1 MRKALDRQR
10 RLDCPSVTR
19 VSLNLNCRNETIPI
33 LRGLQHIYSTPK
45 VRDPILKAVARDVNG
60 ASSAKYG
67 RPGLSYWEILVLAA
81 ARLGCGYDYD
91 QLQDLAENHRA
102 LRQIMGIGDWE
113 SEEET
118 ENKKRFDWRRIE
130 SNITLLRPETIEQIN
145 QAIIEEGHRLEPE
158 AAETVRGDS
167 FVVETNIHYPTD
179 SSLIA
184 DGLRKVLGIAAM
196 LAGLFGLIGWR
207 QHKHLYRKARRLVR
221 KIERI
226 AARKGNDYRQRMK
239 KPYRELLEVAEMLL
253 TRADT
258 LRETVQKYGTFT
270 SAETLALDKELETF
284 VRRTRQVCDL
294 ARRRVLEGE
303 TIPNGEKLFS
313 IFETHTQLYKR
324 GKAGEP
330 VQFGRLTLVY
340 EDGAGFITH
349 YYVLPRDEG
358 DRDVVVEQTR
368 VVQKRHHGKIRR
380 GSFDRGFHSPEIQK
394 ELAEIL
400 EHPCVPMPGSK
411 QAAKQERTASVEFR
425 NARQSHPGIESA
437 IGALQSGNG
446 LRRCRDR
453 SEKGFERYIGLGVL
467 GRNLHVLGKLL
478 IAREAPDSQAAYSR
492 RKQVA

>member
-1 MRKALDRQR
+1 MRKAFDRQR
-10 RLDCPSVTR
+10 RLDCPSVSN
-19 VSLNLNCRNETIPI
+19 VSLNLGCRSEIIPI
-33 LRGLQHIYSTPK
+33 LRSLQHLYSTPK
-45 VRDPILKAVARDVNG
+45 VRDSILKAVARDVNG
-60 ASSAKYG
+60 KSSPKHG

-81 ARLGCGYDYD
+81 ARLGCGCDYD

-102 LRQIMGIGDWE
+102 LRQVMGIGDWE
-113 SEEET
+113 SESERK
-118 ENKKRFDWRRIE
+118 NRRFDWRRIE
-130 SNITLLRPETIEQIN
+130 SNIILLRPETIREIN
-145 QAIIEEGHRLEPE
+145 QAIVEEGHRLAPD
-158 AAETVRGDS
+158 AAQTVRGDS

-184 DGLRKVLGIAAM
+184 DGLRKVLGSAVI

-226 AARKGNDYRQRMK
+226 AARKGNDYQERMK

-258 LRETVQKYGTFT
+258 LRITVQKYGTLS

-284 VRRTRQVCDL
+284 IGRTRQVCGL
-294 ARRRVLEGE
+294 ARRRVLEGQ
-303 TIPNGEKLFS
+303 TIPNEEKLFS

-330 VQFGRLTLVY
+330 MQFGRLTLIY
-340 EDGAGFITH
+340 EDGVGFITH
-349 YYVLPRDEG
+349 YYLLPRDKG
-358 DRDVVVEQTR
+358 DRDVVVAQTR
-368 VVQKRHHGKIRR
+368 VAQKCHQGKIRR
-380 GSFDRGFHSPEIQK
+380 ASFDRGFHSPQIQK
-394 ELAEIL
+394 AVAEIV
-400 EHPCVPMPGSK
+400 EHPCLPMPGNK
-411 QAAKQERTASVEFR
+411 QAAEQEKTASVEFR
-425 NARQSHPGIESA
+425 AARQSHPGIESA

-446 LRRCRDR
+446 LKRCHDR

-478 IAREAPDSQAAYSR
+478 IAREAPCSQAAYSR
-492 RKQVA
+492 RKQAA

>member
-1 MRKALDRQR
+1 MRKAFDRQR
-10 RLDCPSVTR
+10 RLDCPSVSN
-19 VSLNLNCRNETIPI
+19 VPLNLNCRNETIPI

-45 VRDPILKAVARDVNG
+45 VRDAILQAIARDVNG
-60 ASSAKYG
+60 KSSAKRG

-102 LRQIMGIGDWE
+102 LRQVMGIGDWE
-113 SEEET
+113 SEEQDQT
-118 ENKKRFDWRRIE
+118 RFDWRRIE
-130 SNITLLRPETIEQIN
+130 SNVNLLRPETIAQIN
-145 QAIIEEGHRLEPE
+145 QAIIQEGHRLEPQ

-184 DGLRKVLGIAAM
+184 DGLRKVLGTAVM

-207 QHKHLYRKARRLVR
+207 QHKHLYRQAKRRVR

-226 AARKGNDYRQRMK
+226 AARKGNGYQQWMK
-239 KPYRELLEVAEMLL
+239 QPYRELLEVAEMLL

-258 LRETVQKYGTFT
+258 LRETVRKYGTFS

-284 VRRTRQVCDL
+284 VQRTRQVCEL
-294 ARRRVLEGE
+294 ARRRVLQGE
-303 TIPNGEKLFS
+303 TIPHHEKLFS

-324 GKAGEP
+324 GKAREP
-330 VQFGRLTLVY
+330 MQFGRLVLVF

-349 YYVLPRDEG
+349 YHLLPRDQG

-368 VVQKRHHGKIRR
+368 TAQKRHQGKIRR
-380 GSFDRGFHSPEIQK
+380 GSFDRGFHSPQIQD
-394 ELAEIL
+394 ELAKIL
-400 EHPCVPMPGSK
+400 EYPCVPMPGSK
-411 QAAKQERTASVEFR
+411 QAAEQERTASVEFR
-425 NARQSHPGIESA
+425 NARRSHPGIESA
-437 IGALQSGNG
+437 IGALQAGNG
-446 LRRCRDR
+446 LKRCRDR
-453 SEKGFERYIGLGVL
+453 SEQGFERYIGLGVL
-467 GRNLHVLGKLL
+467 GRNLQVLGKLL
-478 IAREAPDSQAAYSR
+478 LAREAPQSQAAYSR

>member
-1 MRKALDRQR
+1 MRKAFERQR
-10 RLDCPSVTR
+10 RLDCPSVSK
-19 VSLNLNCRNETIPI
+19 VSLNLHCRNETIPI
-33 LRGLQHIYSTPK
+33 LRALQHIYSTPK
-45 VRDPILKAVARDVNG
+45 VRDPILKSIARDVNG
-60 ASSAKYG
+60 KSSPKHG
-67 RPGLSYWEILVLAA
+67 RSGLSYWEILVLAG
-81 ARLGCGYDYD
+81 ARLGCDYDYD

-102 LRQIMGIGDWE
+102 LRQVMGIGDWE
-113 SEEET
+113 GEEET
-118 ENKKRFDWRRIE
+118 KKKRFDWRRIE
-130 SNITLLRPETIEQIN
+130 SNLNLLRPETIQEIN
-145 QAIIEEGHRLEPE
+145 QAIVEEGHRLEPE

-184 DGLRKVLGIAAM
+184 DGLRKVLGIAVT

-221 KIERI
+221 KIDRI
-226 AARKGNDYRQRMK
+226 AARKGNDYQQRMK

-284 VRRTRQVCDL
+284 VRRTRQVCEV

-303 TIPNGEKLFS
+303 IIPNGEKLFS

-349 YYVLPRDEG
+349 YYVLPRDQG

-368 VVQKRHHGKIRR
+368 VLQKRHRGKIRR
-380 GSFDRGFHSPEIQK
+380 ASFDRGFHSPEIQK

-411 QAAKQERTASVEFR
+411 QAAEQEKTASIEFR
-425 NARQSHPGIESA
+425 NARQAHPGIESA

-446 LRRCRDR
+446 MKRCRDR
-453 SEKGFERYIGLGVL
+453 SEKGFERYLGLGVIFTSWA
-467 GRNLHVLGKLL
+467 NC
-478 IAREAPDSQAAYSR
+478 
-492 RKQVA
+492 

>member
-1 MRKALDRQR
+1 M
-10 RLDCPSVTR
+10 
-19 VSLNLNCRNETIPI
+19 
-33 LRGLQHIYSTPK
+33 
-45 VRDPILKAVARDVNG
+45 
-60 ASSAKYG
+60 
-67 RPGLSYWEILVLAA
+67 
-81 ARLGCGYDYD
+81 
-91 QLQDLAENHRA
+91 
-102 LRQIMGIGDWE
+102 
-113 SEEET
+113 
-118 ENKKRFDWRRIE
+118 
-130 SNITLLRPETIEQIN
+130 
-145 QAIIEEGHRLEPE
+145 
-158 AAETVRGDS
+158 RGDS

-184 DGLRKVLGIAAM
+184 DGLRKVLGIAVT

-226 AARKGNDYRQRMK
+226 AARKGNDYQERMK

-303 TIPNGEKLFS
+303 TIPNDEKLFS

-349 YYVLPRDEG
+349 YYVLPRDQG

-368 VVQKRHHGKIRR
+368 VVQKRHQGKIRR

-411 QAAKQERTASVEFR
+411 QAAEQEKTASVEFR

-446 LRRCRDR
+446 LKRCRDR
-453 SEKGFERYIGLGVL
+453 SEKGFERYIGLGCAGTQSSCVGQTADRPGSPREPSCLFSAQASRLRSAAHVASCLSFRDVL
-467 GRNLHVLGKLL
+467 SSRSLILSLHHHPVGSDKLL
-478 IAREAPDSQAAYSR
+478 
-492 RKQVA
+492 

>member
-10 RLDCPSVTR
+10 RLDCPSIASVP
-19 VSLNLNCRNETIPI
+19 LNLNCRNETIPI
-33 LRGLQHIYSTPK
+33 LRALQHLYGTPK
-45 VRDPILKAVARDVNG
+45 VRDFILRCIARDVNG
-60 ASSAKYG
+60 TSSAQRG

-81 ARLGCGYDYD
+81 ARLGCGCDYD

-102 LRQIMGIGDWE
+102 LRQVMGIGDWE
-113 SEEET
+113 SEEEA
-118 ENKKRFDWRRIE
+118 KRKRFDWRRIE
-130 SNITLLRPETIEQIN
+130 SNLTRLRPETIAQIN
-145 QAIIEEGHRLEPE
+145 QAVVAEGHRLEPK

-184 DGLRKVLGIAAM
+184 DGLRKVLGIAVM
-196 LAGLFGLIGWR
+196 LAGWYGLIGWR

-226 AARKGNDYRQRMK
+226 AARKGNGYQERMK
-239 KPYRELLEVAEMLL
+239 EPYRELLEVAERLL
-253 TRADT
+253 IRADT
-258 LRETVQKYGTFT
+258 LRDTLQQCGAFT
-270 SAETLALDKELETF
+270 NAETLALDNELESF
-284 VRRTRQVCDL
+284 VRRTRQVCEL
-294 ARRRVLEGE
+294 ARRRVLQGE
-303 TIPNGEKLFS
+303 TIPHGEKLFS

-324 GKAGEP
+324 GKAAEP
-330 VQFGRLTLVY
+330 MQFGRLVLVY

-349 YYVLPRDEG
+349 YCVLPRDQG

-368 VVQKRHHGKIRR
+368 VVQKRHQGKIRR
-380 GSFDRGFHSPEIQK
+380 ASFDRGFHSPEIQK
-394 ELAEIL
+394 QLAEIL
-400 EHPCVPMPGSK
+400 EHPCLPMPGSK
-411 QAAKQERTASVEFR
+411 QAAEQERTASVEFR

-446 LRRCRDR
+446 LKRCRDR
-453 SEKGFERYIGLGVL
+453 SEKGFERYLGLGVL

-478 IAREAPDSQAAYSR
+478 IAREAPHSQAAQSQ

>member
-10 RLDCPSVTR
+10 RLDCPSVTK
-19 VSLNLNCRNETIPI
+19 VSLNINCRNETIPI
-33 LRGLQHIYSTPK
+33 LRGLQHIYGTPK
-45 VRDPILKAVARDVNG
+45 VRDAILESIARDVNG
-60 ASSAKYG
+60 KSSAKHG

-102 LRQIMGIGDWE
+102 LRQVMGIGDWE
-113 SEEET
+113 SEEKDKT
-118 ENKKRFDWRRIE
+118 RFDWRRIE
-130 SNITLLRPETIEQIN
+130 SNVNLLRPETVEEIN
-145 QAIIEEGHRLEPE
+145 QAIVEEGHRLEPK
-158 AAETVRGDS
+158 AAQTVRGDS

-184 DGLRKVLGIAAM
+184 DGLRKVLGIALM
-196 LAGLFGLIGWR
+196 LAGLFGLNGWR

-226 AARKGNDYRQRMK
+226 AARKGDGYQERMK
-239 KPYRELLEVAEMLL
+239 KPYRELLDVAEMLL

-258 LRETVQKYGTFT
+258 LRETVQKYGTFS

-284 VRRTRQVCDL
+284 VKRTRQVCDL

-303 TIPNGEKLFS
+303 TIPNHEKLFS

-330 VQFGRLTLVY
+330 MQFGRLALVY

-349 YYVLPRDEG
+349 YYILPRDQG
-358 DRDVVVEQTR
+358 DRDVVVDQTR
-368 VVQKRHHGKIRR
+368 AVQKRHQGKIRR

-394 ELAEIL
+394 ALAEIL
-400 EHPCVPMPGSK
+400 EHPCLPMPGSK
-411 QAAKQERTASVEFR
+411 QAAQQEKTASVEFR
-425 NARQSHPGIESA
+425 NARQAHPGVESA

-446 LRRCRDR
+446 LKRCRDR
-453 SEKGFERYIGLGVL
+453 SERGLERYIGLGVL

-478 IAREAPDSQAAYSR
+478 IAREAPHSQAAYSR